1 MARKMPASPTLKRP
15 TKTVDPKVEIHIV
28 CEGSNTEPEYFNNCA
43 AHYGNGLVK
52 VIPIPG
58 AGAPVTI
65 VQKARQLREELSAQ
79 HRKAKNSFD
88 HCFRVW
94 AVFDRD
100 EHKNIEAAIAQALES
115 GIDVGFSNPCFE
127 LWPLLHLVN
136 YGNQDGRHAIQRR
149 LSDEMPQYDHEH
161 RALIDF
167 EMIKDL
173 FPDALDRSRA
183 LNAARN
189 DEDCPLGC
197 PSTNVGELV
206 VKIVQ
211 NGKKW
216 SEQLK
221 A

>member
-1 MARKMPASPTLKRP
+1 MARRMPATPSLKRS
-15 TKTVDPKVEIHIV
+15 TSTVDPKVEIHIV
-28 CEGSNTEPEYFNNCA
+28 CEGSNTEPAYFDSCA
-43 AHYGNGLVK
+43 LYYGNGLVRILT
-52 VIPIPG
+52 VPG
-58 AGAPVTI
+58 AGAPTTI
-65 VQKARQLREELSAQ
+65 VQKAKQLREELTAK
-79 HRKAKNSFD
+79 RKKSKNSFD

-100 EHKNIEAAIAQALES
+100 EHHNIESAINEALGS

-136 YGNQDGRHAIQRR
+136 YGNQDGRHAIQKR
-149 LSDEMPQYDHEH
+149 LNAEMPEYDHES
-161 RALIDF
+161 RAIIDF

-173 FPDALDRSRA
+173 FPEALDRSRA
-183 LNAARN
+183 LNSAREAEN
-189 DEDCPLGC
+189 CPLGC

-216 SEQLK
+216 SEQL
-221 A
+221 